1 MNKLYR
7 IISSI
12 LVIIV
17 TAALYILL
25 ADNLF
30 KVPMA
35 YISFSSVLL
44 SELITFA
51 CFTLI
56 KNNVKSLLLSAVFAI
71 QSLLTIIVSLI
82 FINVFVFDYTGFT
95 VIYMVS
101 IAVALVASIFIL
113 AQKSAIDNSNK
124 EFKNAKIS
132 ALSMRT
138 VVNEMVGLENAKP
151 YAAELKRLEED
162 IRFMDDSVTDE
173 LDGNIYDAIC
183 ELQNN
188 LSDEEFDVN
197 KAIEKIKSLIKQR
210 NFIVKNKKA
219 YK

>member
-7 IISSI
+7 FISSM

-17 TAALYILL
+17 TAVLYILL
-25 ADNLF
+25 VDNFF
-30 KVPMA
+30 KIPMA

-51 CFTLI
+51 CFTFI
-56 KNNVKSLLLSAVFAI
+56 KDNVKGLLMSAVFAI
-71 QSLLTIIVSLI
+71 QTVLTIVVSLL
-82 FINVFVFDYTGFT
+82 FINVFVFSYTAFT
-95 VIYMVS
+95 VIYIVS
-101 IAVALVASIFIL
+101 LALAIIISVFIL
-113 AQKSAIDNSNK
+113 SQKMAIDNNNK

-132 ALSMRT
+132 ALSMRA
-138 VVNEMVGLENAKP
+138 VVNELLGAEDAKP
-151 YAAELKRLEED
+151 YLAELNRLEED

-188 LSDEEFDVN
+188 LSDEDFDVS
-197 KAIEKIKSLIKQR
+197 KAIEKIKNLIKQR
-210 NFIVKNKKA
+210 NFIVKNKKS